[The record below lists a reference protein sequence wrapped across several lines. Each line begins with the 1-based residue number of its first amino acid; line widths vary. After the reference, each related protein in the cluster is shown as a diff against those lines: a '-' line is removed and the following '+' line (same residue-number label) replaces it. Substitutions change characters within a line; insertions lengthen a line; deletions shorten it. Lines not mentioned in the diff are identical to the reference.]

1 MTWKSWC
8 LSWLVL
14 IILSLLLAAPLAL
27 ADSRARI
34 GHSSLRPGEQATMW
48 GPAKM
53 AAVRQRA
60 EAGHAQSQCLLAVRY
75 EQGFDVPKNSSM
87 AAVWYRRAADQGYAM
102 AQRCL
107 GMLYLDGRGVRQNFV
122 RAYMWLSLS
131 ASRHDHPA
139 FKQSTA
145 KLKHVVGGML
155 SHRELVEARRLS
167 RSWRPH
173 KKRVVFR

>member
-1 MTWKSWC
+1 MAMLMAWSP
-8 LSWLVL
+8 
-14 IILSLLLAAPLAL
+14 AF

-48 GPAKM
+48 GPAKTM
-53 AAVRQRA
+53 AVRQKA

-75 EQGFDVPKNSSM
+75 EQGFDVPKDSTM

-107 GMLYLDGRGVRQNFV
+107 GMLYLDGRGVRQDFV
-122 RAYMWLSLS
+122 RAYMWLSL
-131 ASRHDHPA
+131 AALGYDHPA

-145 KLKHVVGGML
+145 KLRHVVAGML
-155 SHRELVEARRLS
+155 SRRELAQARRLS
-167 RSWRPH
+167 RGWRPH
-173 KKRVVFR
+173 KERVIYR